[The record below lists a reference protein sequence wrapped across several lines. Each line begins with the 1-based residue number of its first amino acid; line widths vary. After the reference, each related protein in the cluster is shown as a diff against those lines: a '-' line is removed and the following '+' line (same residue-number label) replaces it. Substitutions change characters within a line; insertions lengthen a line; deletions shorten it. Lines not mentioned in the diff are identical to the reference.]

1 MAEGSFRF
9 PAGASATAA
18 QMNFAAPTPRGQ
30 FQSSRG
36 LGGLEITIDEDDDD
50 PDLRITQ
57 LLRYNRNIVSP

>member
-9 PAGASATAA
+9 PGGASATAA

-36 LGGLEITIDEDDDD
+36 LGGL
-50 PDLRITQ
+50 
-57 LLRYNRNIVSP
+57 